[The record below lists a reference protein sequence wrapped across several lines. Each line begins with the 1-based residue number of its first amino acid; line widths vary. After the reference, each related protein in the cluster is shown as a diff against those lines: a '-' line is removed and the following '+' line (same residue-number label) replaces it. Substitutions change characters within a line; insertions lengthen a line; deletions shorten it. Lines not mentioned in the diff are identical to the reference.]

1 VCSYASDQGHATPLS
16 TLPLVAQS
24 RIIDALTRDLTWQQR
39 AELTAKNGGS
49 TDEFGWS
56 VAISGDTVVVGAQ
69 GANHVQGAA
78 YVFVKPKTGW
88 KNMTQTAKLT
98 ASEGT
103 TDFGISVAID
113 GNTILVGA
121 LNSPSGGYIFVKPVR
136 GWKTG
141 TETVKLPNVTS
152 CGGVAIVGGTAV
164 CSTLS
169 AFVYVRPKT
178 GWKAIKS
185 YAAEL
190 RVSDCS
196 VDCLSG
202 PIAISHDHS
211 TVVASGWMGS
221 DSAYV
226 FVRPESGWNT
236 PSKVIAQ
243 AAELKPSDGSYA
255 DGFGFSISISRNT
268 VAAGAPLA
276 MNGEQTTGAVYV
288 FVKPAGG
295 WTNMDQ
301 TAKLFPSNQSY
312 YCGFG
317 DSVALEGSTLAV
329 GVSLGDY
336 PNGAVYVYF
345 KPPGGWTST
354 GTDNA
359 MFAASDGQGLNY
371 FGWSLA
377 ITGETIL
384 VGSQQP
390 GAAYVFK
397 P

>member
-1 VCSYASDQGHATPLS
+1 M
-16 TLPLVAQS
+16 AQS
-24 RIIDALTRDLTWQQR
+24 RIIDVLTRDLAWKQR
-39 AELTAKNGGS
+39 AELTAKHGAS

-56 VAISGDTVVVGAQ
+56 VAISGNTVVVGAQ
-69 GANHVQGAA
+69 GANHGQGAA

-88 KNMTQTAKLT
+88 RNMTQTAKLT

-103 TDFGISVAID
+103 SDFGSSVAID

-121 LNSPSGGYIFVKPVR
+121 PNSGGYIFVKPEQ

-141 TETVKLPNVTS
+141 TETIILPNVTS
-152 CGGVAIVGGTAV
+152 CRGVAIVGDTAV
-164 CSTLS
+164 CSVLS
-169 AFVYVRPKT
+169 AFVYLRPKT
-178 GWKAIKS
+178 GWRAIRS

-190 RVSDCS
+190 KVSGCD

-202 PIAISHDHS
+202 PVAISHDRS
-211 TVVASGWMGS
+211 TVVASGWTGN

-226 FVRPESGWNT
+226 FVRPEGGWNT
-236 PSKVIAQ
+236 PVKVIVQ
-243 AAELKPSDGSYA
+243 AAELRPSDGSY
-255 DGFGFSISISRNT
+255 DDDFGTSISISGNT
-268 VAAGAPLA
+268 VAVGAPWA
-276 MNGEQTTGAVYV
+276 MNAEQTTGAVYV
-288 FVKPAGG
+288 FVKAAGG

-317 DSVALEGSTLAV
+317 DSVAIEGSTLAV
-329 GVSLGDY
+329 GVTLGDY

-354 GTDNA
+354 GTYNA
-359 MFAASDGQGLNY
+359 MFAASDGQGLNS
-371 FGWSLA
+371 FGWSVA

-390 GAAYVFK
+390 GAAYVFE